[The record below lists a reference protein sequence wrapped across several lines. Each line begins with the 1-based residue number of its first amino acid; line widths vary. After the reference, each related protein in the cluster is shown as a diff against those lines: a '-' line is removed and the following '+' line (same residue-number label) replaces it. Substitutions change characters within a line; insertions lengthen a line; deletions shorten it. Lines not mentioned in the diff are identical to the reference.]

1 MTGGCYVDPM
11 WTSELIAARPV
22 GMMDSSGAASWRCDA
37 RNTSD
42 SSSIEL
48 VSEVYC
54 VKARE
59 RD

>member
-1 MTGGCYVDPM
+1 VD
-11 WTSELIAARPV
+11 
-22 GMMDSSGAASWRCDA
+22 GSGAASWRCDA